1 MKDLLHIAFKLDKS
15 GDYNLSDKLY
25 KIAQAGYY
33 NLGSKPIID
42 QNFYQLPMSYKLRK
56 LQELNFAGQQFHL
69 KQRNDKE
76 LYDSGK
82 INYNEYKAR
91 VDANGKELESLKSQG
106 EIIND
111 FQRNYK
117 YYAQYEQQ
125 SEQQDEQQ
133 GKNLIS
139 NSPEEFAKKLIDFK
153 EENNLSSLVQAFDM
167 YARSGAMYGNNPLS
181 RDPRLQKL
189 YQRIL
194 QTPRFINEIE
204 IVRELRSIIMGD
216 E

>member
-1 MKDLLHIAFKLDKS
+1 MKDLLHIASLLDDF
-15 GDYNLSDKLY
+15 GQFHLSDKLMKVAQQVQGNFGQLTITEQNRKLEELNY
-25 KIAQAGYY
+25 AMRQNTQKIKDLMA
-33 NLGSKPIID
+33 
-42 QNFYQLPMSYKLRK
+42 SYKNGSIRFDQFK
-56 LQELNFAGQQFHL
+56 QMGQNLNQQANAL
-69 KQRNDKE
+69 MA
-76 LYDSGK
+76 
-82 INYNEYKAR
+82 EYKR
-91 VDANGKELESLKSQG
+91 
-106 EIIND
+106 I
-111 FQRNYK
+111 
-117 YYAQYEQQ
+117 EQQ
-125 SEQQDEQQ
+125 SNNFTLQAQNQQQNE
-133 GKNLIS
+133 NLIS

-204 IVRELRSIIMGD
+204 IVRELRRIIMGD

>member
-1 MKDLLHIAFKLDKS
+1 MKDLLHIASLLDDF
-15 GDYNLSDKLY
+15 GQFHLSDKLF
-25 KIAQAGYY
+25 KIAQQVQG
-33 NLGSKPIID
+33 NFGQLTITE
-42 QNFYQLPMSYKLRK
+42 QNRKLEELNYAMRQNTQKIKDLMASYKNGSIRFDQFK
-56 LQELNFAGQQFHL
+56 QMGQNLNQQANAL
-69 KQRNDKE
+69 MA
-76 LYDSGK
+76 
-82 INYNEYKAR
+82 EYKR
-91 VDANGKELESLKSQG
+91 
-106 EIIND
+106 I
-111 FQRNYK
+111 
-117 YYAQYEQQ
+117 EQQ
-125 SEQQDEQQ
+125 SNNFTLQAQYQQQNE
-133 GKNLIS
+133 NLIS
-139 NSPEEFAKKLIDFK
+139 YSPEDFAKKLIDFK

>member
-1 MKDLLHIAFKLDKS
+1 MKDLLHIASLLDDF
-15 GDYNLSDKLY
+15 GQFHLSDKLF
-25 KIAQAGYY
+25 KIAQQVQGNFAQ
-33 NLGSKPIID
+33 LTITE
-42 QNFYQLPMSYKLRK
+42 QNRKLEELNYAMRQNTQKIKDLMASYKNGSIRFDPFK
-56 LQELNFAGQQFHL
+56 QMGQNLNQQANAL
-69 KQRNDKE
+69 MA
-76 LYDSGK
+76 
-82 INYNEYKAR
+82 EYKR
-91 VDANGKELESLKSQG
+91 
-106 EIIND
+106 I
-111 FQRNYK
+111 
-117 YYAQYEQQ
+117 EQQ
-125 SEQQDEQQ
+125 SNNFTLQAQNQQQ
-133 GKNLIS
+133 GENLIS

-167 YARSGAMYGNNPLS
+167 YARSGAIYGNNPLS